1 MIRKISKNLER
12 KKLDKINLQQKLQV
26 FILLLLIA
34 ESDHLPILEKSSQL
48 YLLRESDPKTIPPTS
63 RNFTNFPD
71 SISLDFIIIQ
81 DKSKL
86 QI

>member
-1 MIRKISKNLER
+1 MIRKIPKNSAG
-12 KKLDKINLQQKLQV
+12 KKLDKINLQQSCRRL
-26 FILLLLIA
+26 FLFLIA
-34 ESDHLPILEKSSQL
+34 ESDHFPILEKSSQL
-48 YLLRESDPKTIPPTS
+48 YLLRENDPKTIPPTS

-71 SISLDFIIIQ
+71 SISLDFIITQ